1 MAPTT
6 PPSSPKRTEYT
17 TIDKC
22 RFFDAYDRKK
32 SATSLGQICRRRDID
47 IKPSTA
53 RTWLKKREILGSGAR
68 RRTRKLSNRLGRK
81 STVSES
87 VLDTITDQDNP
98 IHEELYAAQVKKLDL
113 KCQPRTLQHY
123 AALAGAKRYKK
134 AYTTEISD

>member
-6 PPSSPKRTEYT
+6 PPSSPKRSEYS
-17 TIDKC
+17 IDKC

-53 RTWLKKREILGSGAR
+53 RTWLKKREILGYGAR

-81 STVSES
+81 STFYA
-87 VLDTITDQDNP
+87 
-98 IHEELYAAQVKKLDL
+98 EEILPKHIDEIKILEERYSHRFQ
-113 KCQPRTLQHY
+113 LQ
-123 AALAGAKRYKK
+123 
-134 AYTTEISD
+134 EDSDPLHGN